1 MQPSIR
7 YPDWDRRLLAG
18 IDACHDRPFAWG
30 RWDCCL
36 FAADLV
42 QAMTGWDPAEVLRGT
57 YRTERGAIIVTANH
71 GGIKRMISDL
81 LDTQPQ
87 SPPTLGRG
95 DVVLLHPLALMKMEQ
110 IGVCTGDA
118 AVVAS
123 DKGVMYRP
131 MSSAL
136 CGWRID

>member
-18 IDACHDRPFAWG
+18 IDACHDRPFEWG

-42 QAMTGWDPAEVLRGT
+42 RLMTGWDPAEVLRGM
-57 YRTERGAIIVTANH
+57 YRTEVGAMRLAEGRGGMRCMVT
-71 GGIKRMISDL
+71 GL
-81 LDTQPQ
+81 LDIEPKE
-87 SPPTLGRG
+87 PMLLRRG
-95 DVVLLHPLALMKMEQ
+95 DVALLRPLSAMKIEQ
-110 IGVCTGDA
+110 LGVCVGDA

-123 DKGVMYRP
+123 DRGVMYRP